1 MRITSVARLL
11 FPGICCLVVPLVSET
26 RFVPL
31 FNSDL
36 AIGNSWFEGEPSS
49 LGANLGF
56 DFAPIV
62 RFSETSVLIPRLL
75 YRYQGV
81 RTALQIADKG
91 NLYQQYQDYLAAVKY
106 VHGFGDGALRG
117 RAEVGYKTELTRETE
132 NETWS
137 KGLYDYTNP
146 YLEVSV
152 ERRFTAA
159 QVGAG
164 YRRSGFAYYNY
175 STVGSIPGVLS
186 TSTVINGTNTFNN
199 TMDRVYLHAG
209 FSLQRTERRSTF
221 LDMDFVYDAISYT
234 DNRVWTGYNQV
245 SDQMRRDGVF
255 TLGTR
260 IVTTA
265 FGSRRDTTL
274 GLRLDV
280 TAKNSNQNEIEGTT
294 YAFIEGYYNYNRLTL
309 QPYMSV
315 RFHPRELT
323 LDFAW
328 QLAGTTYT
336 ERMAQDVDGIPTD
349 EKAQIRSSVL
359 SVAAT
364 YPFGERWKAVLSA
377 MFRGDSSNIAYE
389 QNYRYN
395 FNSSNVMVSVFY
407 EL

>member
-1 MRITSVARLL
+1 MRIPSPARLL
-11 FPGICCLVVPLVSET
+11 LPCFCCLFTVLGAEI

-31 FNSDL
+31 FNGDVAL
-36 AIGNSWFEGEPSS
+36 GNSWFDGEPSS
-49 LGANLGF
+49 MGANLGL

-91 NLYQQYQDYLAAVKY
+91 NLYQQYQDYLGALKY
-106 VHGFGDGALRG
+106 VHGFGDGTLKG
-117 RAEVGYKTELTRETE
+117 RAEFGYKTELTRETE
-132 NETWS
+132 DEIWG
-137 KGLYDYTNP
+137 KGLYDHTNP
-146 YLEVSV
+146 YLAVSL
-152 ERRFTAA
+152 EKRFSA
-159 QVGAG
+159 GSIDAG

-175 STVGSIPGVLS
+175 SSLGSVPGVLS
-186 TSTVINGTNTFNN
+186 TGTVINGTNTFNS
-199 TMDRVYLHAG
+199 TLDRVYLHAG
-209 FSLQRTERRSTF
+209 FSLGRTEHRSTF
-221 LDMDFVYDAISYT
+221 LDLDVAYDAVSYA

-280 TAKNSNQNEIEGTT
+280 TSKGSNQNEIEGTT
-294 YAFIEGYYNYNRLTL
+294 YAFIEGYYNYSRLTL

-323 LDFAW
+323 LDLAW

-336 ERMAQDVDGIPTD
+336 ERMAQDADGIPTD

-395 FNSSNVMVSVFY
+395 FNSSNVMFSVLY